1 MSKTALCAIF
11 AGMAM
16 LCAFGRERKV
26 VVAVEW
32 GDDSQSSLETVAFL
46 KKNAVGYAANG
57 HPVAFKP
64 VRAPGRAAPHITVTD
79 PNGAEVYSGT
89 DKNAAAAGSQF
100 DVVDLRTKRNV
111 AQSHCI
117 TNFDVSCCTAADSLS
132 DCQSGRS
139 QNVCFFAVCIRD
151 QCDESRT
158 VGIVFDRDNF
168 CIHIEFVAFEVNHTI
183 RTFVATPAKTGSHTT
198 EVITATGGFLPA
210 SQGLFGLLSGCQFRR
225 IVKNCDE
232 SAALCKRLE

>member
-57 HPVAFKP
+57 YPVAFKP
-64 VRAPGRAAPHITVTD
+64 ARAPGRAEPHITVTD

-89 DKNAAAAGSQF
+89 DKNAA
-100 DVVDLRTKRNV
+100 VVAMADTL
-111 AQSHCI
+111 
-117 TNFDVSCCTAADSLS
+117 TNLPVPGQLIGGGVVLKKFKQYQKKLVMGIPS
-132 DCQSGRS
+132 
-139 QNVCFFAVCIRD
+139 
-151 QCDESRT
+151 ESSYR
-158 VGIVFDRDNF
+158 F
-168 CIHIEFVAFEVNHTI
+168 
-183 RTFVATPAKTGSHTT
+183 S
-198 EVITATGGFLPA
+198 
-210 SQGLFGLLSGCQFRR
+210 
-225 IVKNCDE
+225 
-232 SAALCKRLE
+232 